1 MKTELAETILR
12 SAMSHWTLNEQ
23 MAEIRDIQVISEI
36 KYDDF
41 QNYTHG
47 TRYVEN
53 LALWLRQFKNK
64 EDRQLAYDFIKN
76 ELIYISEEEMKQ
88 LVSYSYPIIMM
99 PYILHNMRN
108 FCDSH
113 PSLNLDVQQRR
124 DIFSYFRRRSLFL
137 GLSDGSHMDFF
148 RRQNRELSNE
158 QVFLHYDLSQEKAD
172 DMLAELKKDN
182 DVCRIR
188 SQFNI
193 HDKDGFE
200 SYFLIDDFSGSGT
213 SYLRKDESGWHG
225 KIKKF
230 FDSLKKAGYDLDHAD
245 IHLVLYLATKQ
256 SIEYLNKVSKE
267 FCSDSGYKDI
277 TIDRVQDIIPI
288 NWDKHTVL
296 LDLLKRNFEENQK
309 EYQESYVDRHF
320 NVGKGK
326 CPYKGYADCS
336 LPLVLYHNTPNNSL
350 PVLWYSWGEEVNAL
364 FLRITRHKE

>member
-64 EDRQLAYDFIKN
+64 ADRQLAYNFIKN

-99 PYILHNMRN
+99 PYILNNMRN

-113 PSLNLDVQQRR
+113 PSLSLDVQQRKE
-124 DIFSYFRRRSLFL
+124 IFSYFRRRSLFL

-172 DMLAELKKDN
+172 DMLDELNKDN

-193 HDKDGFE
+193 NDKDGFE

-213 SYLRKDESGWHG
+213 SYL
-225 KIKKF
+225 
-230 FDSLKKAGYDLDHAD
+230 
-245 IHLVLYLATKQ
+245 
-256 SIEYLNKVSKE
+256 VSA
-267 FCSDSGYKDI
+267 
-277 TIDRVQDIIPI
+277 R
-288 NWDKHTVL
+288 
-296 LDLLKRNFEENQK
+296 
-309 EYQESYVDRHF
+309 
-320 NVGKGK
+320 
-326 CPYKGYADCS
+326 
-336 LPLVLYHNTPNNSL
+336 
-350 PVLWYSWGEEVNAL
+350 
-364 FLRITRHKE
+364 